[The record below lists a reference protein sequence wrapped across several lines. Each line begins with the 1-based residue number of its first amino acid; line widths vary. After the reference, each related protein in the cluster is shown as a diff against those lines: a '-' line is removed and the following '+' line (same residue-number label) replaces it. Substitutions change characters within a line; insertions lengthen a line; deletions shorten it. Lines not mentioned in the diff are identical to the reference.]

1 MPVNE
6 QFHGL
11 GHRQTLLGHHPGEPE
26 NRADRA
32 GAQQWRP
39 IRTFSSTV
47 IPRNRRM
54 FWNVRAMPRLVTAL
68 GFKPTRFL
76 PLNMT
81 SPSVGA
87 YKPVTTLKAVASSG
101 R

>member
-1 MPVNE
+1 
-6 QFHGL
+6 
-11 GHRQTLLGHHPGEPE
+11 
-26 NRADRA
+26 
-32 GAQQWRP
+32 
-39 IRTFSSTV
+39 
-47 IPRNRRM
+47 M

-87 YKPVTTLKAVASSG
+87 YKPVTTLKAVVFPRAVRADEAEHLALVHYQVQRIERHHAAETPRELLQHQKTHYRAHFPAPALS
-101 R
+101 